1 MILIIVLNCHKK
13 MLSNIEKLKKIGE
26 ILKVSCNVYN
36 YDITGV
42 QITLVGA
49 RWKCTFSE
57 FLGGFFLLYKMIK

>member
-1 MILIIVLNCHKK
+1 

-57 FLGGFFLLYKMIK
+57 FLGFFFYSTK

>member
-42 QITLVGA
+42 QTPFQNF
-49 RWKCTFSE
+49 W
-57 FLGGFFLLYKMIK
+57 GFFFYSTK